1 MASWH
6 WEGGLLQTMGVPP
19 QVPLLLQT
27 SPLVQALASLQGV
40 PVVLREQAW
49 LSPLVEPAQFPAEQA

>member
-1 MASWH
+1 
-6 WEGGLLQTMGVPP
+6 MGVPP